1 MTAKLCISASLV
13 RYAPCWKRLS
23 NTQHLRTFQA
33 SCSRVF
39 KVAAFQFIFQ
49 ICFKPCQVCIQPAD
63 MLIHLHRRGN
73 RKLNYLKKQLLNQ
86 EQEGLITWPLSAWTG
101 MQHLKARRERCTKLE
116 RGKWYMQRELKQ
128 TEKGKSWSKLA
139 KSKRT
144 QSQCKQREIKEKG
157 MGEGGIKES
166 QSN

>member
-73 RKLNYLKKQLLNQ
+73 HKLNYFKKTTPKTRTGRSNN
-86 EQEGLITWPLSAWTG
+86 LSAISMNRNATLEGKAWEVYQTG
-101 MQHLKARRERCTKLE
+101 KREMVHAKGIKANREKTAEASLLKAREPNPNA
-116 RGKWYMQRELKQ
+116 
-128 TEKGKSWSKLA
+128 S
-139 KSKRT
+139 
-144 QSQCKQREIKEKG
+144 KEK
-157 MGEGGIKES
+157 
-166 QSN
+166 